1 MTATYTY
8 GSAVAAKL
16 RGYDKMRMSQ
26 LFSRTLRPTGKNE
39 TASAE
44 FLVRAGFIRQ
54 LAAGIY
60 SYLPIAQRTI
70 NKIEN
75 IIREEMDKIGGQ
87 EITMPVVHPADTW
100 KDTNRYFEIDKE
112 LTKFNDRWGRDMVLA
127 MTHEEIATTLIK
139 SEIISYKQL
148 PQTIYQIQTKW
159 RDDARPRAGLIR
171 VREFTMKDS
180 YSAAANDEQLDK
192 QYNDHFHA
200 YFKMFNRCGLPVITV
215 KSDLGMMGGK
225 MAHEFMYLTSMGE
238 DSLVTCN
245 CGYTANNEV
254 ASFKKEYFP
263 KQEEEE
269 LKDIETPNT
278 EAIED
283 VCNLL
288 KIEAKDTLKAVYF
301 VGTFQ
306 EGQEESEK
314 FVIAQIRGDYQVNET
329 KVQNGIKAKALRAAT
344 IDEIKEHGSVAG
356 YGSAIGI
363 KDAVVIVDDSIQKNR
378 NYVAG
383 ANRENFHVTGARLNR
398 DYNAN
403 FIADIASATE
413 GSKCSECQE
422 TLQFSRGVEV
432 GNIFKLGTR
441 YSASVGAVFN
451 DIDGKEK
458 PVIMGSYGIG
468 VGRLLASIVE
478 EHHDDD
484 GIIWPMS
491 VSPYQV
497 HLINLSKKSPVA
509 EELYQEMLEA
519 GVEVLFDDRAKER
532 AGAKFKD
539 ADLFG
544 IPLRVIVGDK
554 TLENSEVEFK
564 TRDGKENGT
573 LPVTGLTAELQS
585 RIKELLKSEVLEVE
599 GKL

>member
-1 MTATYTY
+1 
-8 GSAVAAKL
+8 
-16 RGYDKMRMSQ
+16 MRMSQ
-26 LFSRTLRPTGKNE
+26 LFSRTLRPTGKDE
-39 TASAE
+39 SASAE

-70 NKIEN
+70 KKIEN
-75 IIREEMDKIGGQ
+75 IIRFEMDSIGGQ
-87 EITMPVVHPADTW
+87 EITMPIVHPADTW
-100 KDTNRYFEIDKE
+100 KETNRYFEIDKE

-180 YSAAANDEQLDK
+180 YTAAANWEQLDK
-192 QYNDHFHA
+192 QYEAHFHA
-200 YFKMFNRCGLPVITV
+200 YYNMFNRCGLPVISV

-225 MAHEFMYLTSMGE
+225 MAHEFMYLTPMGE

-245 CGYTANNEV
+245 CGYTANSEV
-254 ASFKKEYFP
+254 AVFNKNFFP

-269 LKDIETPNT
+269 LKKIETLNT
-278 EAIED
+278 ESIED
-283 VCNLL
+283 ICNLL
-288 KIEAKDTLKAVYF
+288 NIEAKDTLKAVYF
-301 VGTFQ
+301 IGTFQ
-306 EGQEESEK
+306 KGIEEHEK
-314 FVIAQIRGDYQVNET
+314 FVIAQIRGDFQVNET
-329 KVQNGIKAKALRAAT
+329 KVQNGIKAKALRDAT

-356 YGSAIGI
+356 YGSAVGI
-363 KDAVVIVDDSIQKNR
+363 KDAIIIVDDSVQKNR

-383 ANRENFHVTGARLNR
+383 ANKENYHVTGVRLNR
-398 DYNAN
+398 DYKAD
-403 FIADIASATE
+403 FITDIANAE
-413 GSKCSECQE
+413 PGSKCSNCGTE
-422 TLQFSRGVEV
+422 LDFSRGVEV
-432 GNIFKLGTR
+432 GNIFKLGTK
-441 YSASVGAVFN
+441 YSESVGATFN

-468 VGRLLASIVE
+468 IGRLLASIVE
-478 EHHDDD
+478 ENHDEN

-497 HLINLSKKSPVA
+497 HLINLSKKSPEA
-509 EELYQEMLEA
+509 EIIYNKMLES
-519 GVEVLFDDRAKER
+519 GIEVLFDDRTKER

-554 TLENSEVEFK
+554 TLENHEVEFK
-564 TRDGKENGT
+564 TRCGKVNKNLPLDGLVET
-573 LPVTGLTAELQS
+573 LKDMITNMIKSEELKVTG
-585 RIKELLKSEVLEVE
+585 
-599 GKL
+599 KL

>member
-1 MTATYTY
+1 
-8 GSAVAAKL
+8 
-16 RGYDKMRMSQ
+16 MRMSQ
-26 LFSRTLRPTGKNE
+26 LFSRTLRPTGKDE

-75 IIREEMDKIGGQ
+75 IIRQEMDNIGGQ
-87 EITMPVVHPADTW
+87 EITMPIVHTADAW
-100 KDTNRYFEIDKE
+100 KETNRYFEIDKE
-112 LTKFNDRWGRDMVLA
+112 LTKFSDRWGRDMVLA

-180 YSAAANDEQLDK
+180 YTAAASWEQLDK
-192 QYNDHFHA
+192 QYEDHFNA
-200 YFKMFNRCGLPVITV
+200 YFRMFNRCGLPVISV

-225 MAHEFMYLTSMGE
+225 MAHEFMYLTPMGE
-238 DSLVTCN
+238 DSLVTCS
-245 CGYTANNEV
+245 CGYTANKEV
-254 ASFKKEYFP
+254 ATFKKEYFP
-263 KQEEEE
+263 KQDEEETKE
-269 LKDIETPNT
+269 IETPNT
-278 EAIED
+278 ESIDD
-283 VCNLL
+283 VCKLL
-288 KIEAKDTLKAVYF
+288 NIESKDTLKAVYF
-301 VGTFQ
+301 VGLFQ
-306 EGQEESEK
+306 KGEDEEEK
-314 FVIAQIRGDYQVNET
+314 FVIAQIRGDLQVNET
-329 KVQNGIKAKALRAAT
+329 KVQNAIKAKALRPAT
-344 IDEIKEHGSVAG
+344 IEEIEEHGSVPG
-356 YGSAIGI
+356 YGSAVGI
-363 KDAVVIVDDSIQKNR
+363 ENAIIIVDDSVQKNR

-383 ANRENFHVTGARLNR
+383 ANKTNYHISGIRLNR
-398 DYNAN
+398 DYKAN
-403 FIADIASATE
+403 YITDIASAE
-413 GSKCSECQE
+413 HGAVCSTCGAD
-422 TLQFSRGVEV
+422 LNFSRGVEV
-432 GNIFKLGTR
+432 GNIFKLGTK
-441 YSASVGAVFN
+441 YSASVGATFN

-478 EHHDDD
+478 EHHDDN
-484 GIIWPMS
+484 GIIWPIS
-491 VSPYQV
+491 VAPYQV
-497 HLINLSKKSPVA
+497 HLINLSKKSNVA
-509 EELYQEMLEA
+509 EELYTSMLNA
-519 GVEVLFDDRAKER
+519 GIEVIFDDRKKER

-554 TLENSEVEFK
+554 SIENGEVEFK
-564 TRDGKENGT
+564 TRDGKENTT
-573 LPVTGLTAELQS
+573 LPIDGLVENMQERVAS
-585 RIKELLKSEVLEVE
+585 LLKSEPLHLE